1 VIILVS
7 FFIAGCSVAG
17 VLRDR
22 KRPFSLLTG
31 TQLGVLRRVV
41 LLESTVPV
49 AVVAV
54 AAIGEGFLA
63 ARLFVQAQFSHSIRT
78 PGIRTKATSA
88 SGTSFSRIRS
98 LSRVARWPMARAS

>member
-1 VIILVS
+1 MIILVS

-54 AAIGEGFLA
+54 VAIGVGFLA

-78 PGIRTKATSA
+78 PGIQYCAIVLARLVTSLGA
-88 SGTSFSRIRS
+88 SPPRC
-98 LSRVARWPMARAS
+98 LC

>member
-1 VIILVS
+1 MIILVS

-31 TQLGVLRRVV
+31 TQLGVRRRVV
-41 LLESTVPV
+41 LLESTVAVV
-49 AVVAV
+49 AVVA
-54 AAIGEGFLA
+54 IGVGFLA

-78 PGIRTKATSA
+78 PGIQYCAIVLARLVTSLGA
-88 SGTSFSRIRS
+88 SPPRC
-98 LSRVARWPMARAS
+98 LC